1 MVANNFSGSDQDI
14 FGDRSVRSSREGFEV
29 ISTKGVN
36 MSEVNQVGRGVMA
49 RNGERMHI
57 I

>member
-36 MSEVNQVGRGVMA
+36 MSEVNQVG
-49 RNGERMHI
+49 EE
-57 I
+57 